1 MFNKIYLYSAFN
13 IYIQQH
19 AFSFNFNQNYFH
31 SAKIVVQLQPKIVSF
46 NKNVVGPQPKLFSF
60 NRDNY
65 STSTMRSKLT
75 TYVLL

>member
-13 IYIQQH
+13 IYVQQH
-19 AFSFNFNQNYFH
+19 AFSFNFNQNYFL
-31 SAKIVVQLQPKIVSF
+31 STEIFVQLQPKIVSF

-65 STSTMRSKLT
+65 STSTMRSELT
-75 TYVLL
+75 TYLLL